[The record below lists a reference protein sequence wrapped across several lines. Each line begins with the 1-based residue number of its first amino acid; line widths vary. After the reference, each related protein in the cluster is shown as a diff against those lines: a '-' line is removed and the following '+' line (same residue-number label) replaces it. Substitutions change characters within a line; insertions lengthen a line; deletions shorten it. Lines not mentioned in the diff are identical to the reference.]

1 MRKEKKKRGFLG
13 RSMQKNEKFQGSN
26 GKNFKK
32 IGILNRGRGVQA
44 HSLFIFNFSY
54 RVCLPGFV
62 VPVHLVCINN
72 CTSLTSSHDSKTFR
86 QPSYLL
92 MKESLKESLVTS
104 IFFFCF
110 FFHVKR
116 KKKKKNLSFTKKLCN
131 KKKI

>member
-1 MRKEKKKRGFLG
+1 MKSSRGVTVKTLKK
-13 RSMQKNEKFQGSN
+13 QGE
-26 GKNFKK
+26 
-32 IGILNRGRGVQA
+32 GVQA

-104 IFFFCF
+104 ILFLFFYFSC
-110 FFHVKR
+110 KQ
-116 KKKKKNLSFTKKLCN
+116 KKEKQKFKFD
-131 KKKI
+131 